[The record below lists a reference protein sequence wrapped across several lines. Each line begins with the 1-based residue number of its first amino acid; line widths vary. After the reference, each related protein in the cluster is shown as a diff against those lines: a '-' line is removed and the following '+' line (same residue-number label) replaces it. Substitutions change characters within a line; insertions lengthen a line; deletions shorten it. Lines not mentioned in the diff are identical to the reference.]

1 MAGDSTLARR
11 ERKERKEL
19 DLGDHASRRPTVGGW
34 TVDSAHSVEGRT
46 GENDEKGRLR
56 EGLAQL
62 SQQRSGPRPHPFGF
76 VTGALLAELPRQVT
90 GRVLA
95 W

>member
-19 DLGDHASRRPTVGGW
+19 DLSDHVSHRPTVGGW
-34 TVDSAHSVEGRT
+34 TGDSAHSVKGRT
-46 GENDEKGRLR
+46 GENDKKGKLR

-62 SQQRSGPRPHPFGF
+62 SQQRSGPRPHLIGF

-90 GRVLA
+90 GRVLG